1 MVYLIESDIN
11 KYLRLI
17 DSSFLLSMDYSN
29 DVDDEDVIYTKR
41 NSKFK
46 VLLTKRVNGIVN
58 ITGGYVDSLWDR
70 DIIIIG

>member
-1 MVYLIESDIN
+1 MVYLIESEIN

-17 DSSFLLSMDYSN
+17 DSSFILSMDYSN
-29 DVDDEDVIYTKR
+29 DVDDEGVEYYQRIG
-41 NSKFK
+41 NFK
-46 VLLTKRVNGIVN
+46 VLLTKSENGIVN